1 MESIISIDNLWFKY
15 DKDSILEN
23 ININIDQGSFISIIG
38 PNGSG
43 KTTLLKN
50 MVNLLTPTKG
60 SISLFKKDI
69 KNIKYKDL
77 AKKVAVVHQSNNIG
91 FNFSVEDVVM
101 MGRFPY
107 LKRFQSETS
116 KDYEIVEKAMKNT
129 GIFDLKDRSIL
140 NISGGEMQRVMIAR
154 ALVQEPEILVLDEPI
169 SNLDLKYQVG
179 ILNICKELN
188 KKDNL
193 TVICIL
199 HDINLASRYSD
210 NIILLK
216 DGKIHS
222 LDKPNNVITKKN
234 IKEVY
239 DIDVDVKNIE
249 NTDIPYIIPYI

>member
-188 KKDNL
+188 KKENL

>member
-1 MESIISIDNLWFKY
+1 MENIISIDSLWFKY
-15 DKDSILEN
+15 DKENILEDIN
-23 ININIDQGSFISIIG
+23 ININQGSFISIIG

-60 SISLFKKDI
+60 SINLFKKDI

-91 FNFSVEDVVM
+91 YNFSVEDVVM

-116 KDYEIVEKAMKNT
+116 KDYEIAEKAMKNT

-188 KKDNL
+188 KKENL

>member
-222 LDKPNNVITKKN
+222 IDSPKNVITKKN

-239 DIDVDVKNIE
+239 DIDVEVKNIE